1 MAKIRPID
9 DRLTTLVD
17 DEEFDDFYRPEN
29 PASSRAP
36 RRVSQ
41 NGASQGAS
49 MNAGSR
55 SRVPASSTSD
65 FADPIARSR
74 SRRAR
79 AAMLQDGFEDDYE
92 AGDKY
97 DDDYEHDE
105 EAPSPRSRRR
115 VATSRSARR
124 KSLLASKWGRIG
136 LALALLAILG
146 VLTSAF
152 LLVRGFFLHDARF
165 RIDGASS
172 IQILGNSRI
181 SHADLL
187 NVFGPD
193 LGHDIF
199 TVPLATRRAELQQLP
214 WVQSA
219 IVMRLLPNQLRVS
232 IVERV
237 PAAFVREGNSISLV
251 DASGVILSMPPS
263 MLAAR
268 HYSFPVVVGVN
279 TNEPPETRADRMQ
292 LYEKFVTELD
302 STATVTA
309 PGKNAPTHPAFDTA
323 PKVSQQLS
331 EVDVSDPEDVR
342 ALMPSAGTDILVHFG
357 DQDFANRY
365 RIYQQHLPQWRL
377 QYPHLAAVDLRYD
390 RQTVLQMSKVQDP
403 SSAGD
408 AVDTTPT
415 LAATPAIPHVVP
427 RTLPSARPSA
437 ATHIAKP
444 AVIRKPTAAAKAP
457 VRTSAKSIRPK
468 APTYVQ
474 PFDNP
479 HLKPASVSRPTTSSI
494 HG

>member
-17 DEEFDDFYRPEN
+17 DEEFDDAYRPESL
-29 PASSRAP
+29 ASSRAP
-36 RRVSQ
+36 RRAPLGS
-41 NGASQGAS
+41 S
-49 MNAGSR
+49 MNGPSR
-55 SRVPASSTSD
+55 SRGAVSSASD

-79 AAMLQDGFEDDYE
+79 AAMLADGFEDEQAD
-92 AGDKY
+92 GFDPDY
-97 DDDYEHDE
+97 DDEDE
-105 EAPSPRSRRR
+105 VEASSPRSRRR
-115 VATSRSARR
+115 VAVARSARR
-124 KSLLASKWGRIG
+124 KSMLATKWGRIG
-136 LALALLAILG
+136 IALALLAILG

-172 IQILGNSRI
+172 IQILGNSEI

-187 NVFGPD
+187 GVFGPD
-193 LGHDIF
+193 LGHNLF

-219 IVMRLLPNQLRVS
+219 TVMRLLPNQLRVS

-237 PAAFVREGNSISLV
+237 PAAFVREGSTVSLV
-251 DASGVILSMPPS
+251 DANGVILSMPPA

-268 HYSFPVVVGVN
+268 HYSFPVVVGIN
-279 TNEPPETRADRMQ
+279 ASDPPETRADRMQ

-302 STATVTA
+302 STPAA
-309 PGKNAPTHPAFDTA
+309 AAKPGAHAFGGS

-331 EVDVSDPEDVR
+331 EVDVSEPEDVR
-342 ALMPSAGTDILVHFG
+342 ALMPSAGSDILVHFG
-357 DQDFANRY
+357 DEGFANRY

-390 RQTVLQMSKVQDP
+390 RQTVLEMSKSQDP
-403 SSAGD
+403 KTQDGASGASAS
-408 AVDTTPT
+408 VDTTPT
-415 LAATPAIPHVVP
+415 LAATPATPK
-427 RTLPSARPSA
+427 PSA
-437 ATHIAKP
+437 ATRTPAHPAAVHALNKKP
-444 AVIRKPTAAAKAP
+444 AHPVKTSATHTIGTGKAP
-457 VRTSAKSIRPK
+457 VKTKTPAY
-468 APTYVQ
+468 TQ

-479 HLKPASVSRPTTSSI
+479 HIKPASVARPATNPN